1 MVAARL
7 AAPLLDF
14 LFPPVCLACGRRRG
28 SRVSRVCEACWSAIE
43 AVDERSPLFA
53 GTVGTLCS
61 GGDVTALIAA
71 FVFEKDG
78 PLRPLLHALKYGGNT
93 AVGEELG
100 TALGRKIASAPWASR
115 LTGIVPVPLHRAKQ
129 RERGFNQAEIIAR
142 AVAVILGVGTLPG
155 ILVRARHTAT
165 QTHLGAAERS
175 ANVAGAF
182 AMTPGG
188 TVGSGDRLLLVD
200 DVVTTGA
207 TMGEAARVLSA
218 AGAAECYAGA
228 VAIAAL

>member
-7 AAPLLDF
+7 AAPFLDF
-14 LFPPVCLACGRRRG
+14 LFPPVCLVCGQRRE
-28 SRVSRVCEACWSAIE
+28 SRASRVCEVCWNAIE

-53 GTVGTLCS
+53 GTAGALCS
-61 GGDVTALIAA
+61 GGDVTALFAA

-100 TALGRKIASAPWASR
+100 TALGRKIASVPWAPR
-115 LTGIVPVPLHRAKQ
+115 LTGIIPIPLHRAKQ
-129 RERGFNQAEIIAR
+129 RERGFNQAEVIAR
-142 AVAVILGVGTLPG
+142 AVAAVLGVGTLSG
-155 ILVRARHTAT
+155 ILVRGRQTAT
-165 QTHLGAAERS
+165 QTHLGAAERG

-182 AMTPGG
+182 AVTPGSI
-188 TVGSGDRLLLVD
+188 VGPADRLLLVD

-207 TMGEAARVLSA
+207 TMGEAARVLVSA
-218 AGAAECYAGA
+218 GTAECYAGA

>member
-7 AAPLLDF
+7 VAPLLDF

-28 SRVSRVCEACWSAIE
+28 SRTSRVCEACWSAIE

-53 GTVGTLCS
+53 GTAGTLCS
-61 GGDVTALIAA
+61 AGDVTALFAA

-100 TALGRKIASAPWASR
+100 AALGRKIASAPWAPR

-142 AVAVILGVGTLPG
+142 AVAAILGVGNP
-155 ILVRARHTAT
+155 ARHSGPGQAYRHPDASGGGRTERECGGGICDDPGRQPSVQETA
-165 QTHLGAAERS
+165 S
-175 ANVAGAF
+175 CWW
-182 AMTPGG
+182 
-188 TVGSGDRLLLVD
+188 
-200 DVVTTGA
+200 TTW
-207 TMGEAARVLSA
+207 
-218 AGAAECYAGA
+218 
-228 VAIAAL
+228 